1 MRTVTVVHIDSRMQS
16 LRPWVGSSLLSATA
30 LVFDSDDRD
39 SSGASLSTTTSG
51 DFRSRVRS
59 RRFVGG
65 RAADSIFE
73 VSSSSRPLR

>member
-30 LVFDSDDRD
+30 LVFDSDDPD
-39 SSGASLSTTTSG
+39 SSGASLSTTSG